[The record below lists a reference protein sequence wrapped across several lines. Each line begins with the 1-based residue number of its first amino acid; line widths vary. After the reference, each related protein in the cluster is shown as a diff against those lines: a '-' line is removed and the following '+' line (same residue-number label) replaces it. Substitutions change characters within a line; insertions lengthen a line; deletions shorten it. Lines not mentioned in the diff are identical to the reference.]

1 MDILHIACEG
11 LRVKSI
17 ARKNLSS
24 VLPIIQYSGRDGGA
38 RVVSEKLE

>member
-11 LRVKSI
+11 LRVKNI
-17 ARKNLSS
+17 TRKNLSS
-24 VLPIIQYSGRDGGA
+24 LLPVIQYSGRDRGA